1 MKRPA
6 AGAALALLLLS
17 GAATAQRFIADSKHQ
32 GDGKMDIVIAE
43 TERGAR
49 TSLLDI
55 RIGTVGSS
63 VGSSFFIVCSLRV
76 LARQRGDHRHI
87 AKLEFGGARPQ
98 LLVGF
103 LDRADEAPERI
114 DARLAGQKVIDLEQ
128 FAPICD
134 LPKQ

>member
-1 MKRPA
+1 MRWL
-6 AGAALALLLLS
+6 AGLALAF
-17 GAATAQRFIADSKHQ
+17 AAAQTAAAADLFLADSKRM

-55 RIGTVGSS
+55 RIGKVGSS
-63 VGSSFFIVCSLRV
+63 VGSSFFIACSLRD
-76 LARQRGDHRHI
+76 LARVRGGFRHV

-98 LLVGF
+98 MLVGF
-103 LDRADEAPERI
+103 LERADEAPTAL
-114 DARLAGQKVIDLEQ
+114 DLRLAGQAVIDLEQ

-134 LPKQ
+134 LPSK